1 MAKRPLF
8 WLSVTLRIS
17 PENPVF
23 VEDFVSKESDIA
35 TRDKR
40 REMLR
45 QYAVGHISRKTLQES
60 IGMEFGEIL
69 SDMAREGL
77 TLPRVDSRA
86 LLSDEQ
92 KLLFTRLVG

>member
-1 MAKRPLF
+1 M
-8 WLSVTLRIS
+8 TLRIS

-23 VEDFVSKESDIA
+23 VEVSVNKESDI
-35 TRDKR
+35 THRDKR
-40 REMLR
+40 REMVR
-45 QYAVGHISRKTLQES
+45 QYAGGHISRKVLQES
-60 IGMEFGEIL
+60 TGMAFGEIL
-69 SDMAREGL
+69 SEMAREGL